1 LNSDSVIQQSQELGE
16 APADAELR
24 EEYQEMTS
32 MVLKELLK

>member
-1 LNSDSVIQQSQELGE
+1 MDADALRVQELGE